1 MARGRHARAEIWLGL
16 LVIVSAAM
24 LTWGYFWL
32 TGQPLTE
39 RGYTL
44 LIELTHSSQLER
56 GDRVRVAG
64 VEVGSVTGVDLV
76 ATDRVIVRLRVRRD
90 VRLPRDSRALIQ
102 SVGFFGDLSV
112 DLMPGS
118 STALLSAGDTIAA
131 RTGTGMLG
139 LAGEIGDKAESV
151 LTQLDR
157 LLADSTIEDVHGTVI
172 ALRGTITELERLVN
186 VNGDEFAALSR
197 SLRQTAESLEKSLGG
212 PAVEGAVAD
221 LEETAATLAEA
232 AESLK
237 ATARSIESVA
247 AKIDRGQGTL
257 GKLVNDPSVYE
268 ELRSALRS
276 TSALTRDIQ
285 ENPGRYMK
293 FSVF

>member
-1 MARGRHARAEIWLGL
+1 M
-16 LVIVSAAM
+16 
-24 LTWGYFWL
+24 
-32 TGQPLTE
+32 
-39 RGYTL
+39 
-44 LIELTHSSQLER
+44 
-56 GDRVRVAG
+56 
-64 VEVGSVTGVDLV
+64 
-76 ATDRVIVRLRVRRD
+76 
-90 VRLPRDSRALIQ
+90 
-102 SVGFFGDLSV
+102 
-112 DLMPGS
+112 
-118 STALLSAGDTIAA
+118 
-131 RTGTGMLG
+131 
-139 LAGEIGDKAESV
+139 
-151 LTQLDR
+151 
-157 LLADSTIEDVHGTVI
+157 

-221 LEETAATLAEA
+221 LEETAASLAEA

>member
-1 MARGRHARAEIWLGL
+1 MARRRHARAEIWLGL

-44 LIELTHSSQLER
+44 LISTHSSQLER

-90 VRLPRDSRALIQ
+90 VRLPRDSWALIK
-102 SVGFFGDLSV
+102 SVGFFGEEYV

-151 LTQLDR
+151 LAQLDR
-157 LLADSTIEDVHGTVI
+157 LFADSTIADVQGTVM

-221 LEETAATLAEA
+221 LEETAANLAEA
-232 AESLK
+232 AELLK

-285 ENPGRYMK
+285 ENPGRYIK

>member
-1 MARGRHARAEIWLGL
+1 MARRRHARAEIWLGL

-44 LIELTHSSQLER
+44 LISTHSSQLER

-90 VRLPRDSRALIQ
+90 VRLPRDSWALIK
-102 SVGFFGDLSV
+102 SVGFFGEEYV

-151 LTQLDR
+151 LAQLDR
-157 LLADSTIEDVHGTVI
+157 LFADSTIADVQGTVM

-221 LEETAATLAEA
+221 LEDTAATLAEA

>member
-1 MARGRHARAEIWLGL
+1 MARRRHARAEIWLGL

-44 LIELTHSSQLER
+44 LISTHSSQLER

-76 ATDRVIVRLRVRRD
+76 ATDRVIVRLHVRRD
-90 VRLPRDSRALIQ
+90 VRLPRDSWALIK
-102 SVGFFGDLSV
+102 SVGFFGEEYV

-157 LLADSTIEDVHGTVI
+157 LLADSTIEDVQGTVM

-221 LEETAATLAEA
+221 LEDTAATLAEA